1 MVDYMCLRGMIGI
14 QKRESKEMLMNV
26 LLSLMPAKQRKE
38 YEKLTCERKEE
49 QERLHKK
56 EIRVKELSCYVSN
69 IQT

>member
-38 YEKLTCERKEE
+38 YEKLT
-49 QERLHKK
+49 
-56 EIRVKELSCYVSN
+56 
-69 IQT
+69 